1 MASFVADERK
11 LAELIV
17 WAGHLMADDP
27 AAGSTKLNKVLFYSD
42 FIHHR
47 RYGRPITGVE
57 YQKLKNGPAPRR
69 LLPVRNELEERG
81 DIIIRPEPVF
91 LHTIDRAV
99 PQREPNLAIFTA
111 SEQEV
116 VIEVIRLLDTMSG
129 ADTSRMSHD
138 EFGWNWVE
146 MGETIP
152 YVTAFAEPLVEVTDH
167 MRQRAASLAES
178 LGQ

>member
-1 MASFVADERK
+1 MASFVGDERK
-11 LAELIV
+11 LAEMIV

-57 YQKLKNGPAPRR
+57 YQKLKHGPAPRR
-69 LLPVRNELEERG
+69 LLPIRNEMEERG
-81 DIIIRPEPVF
+81 DIVVRPEPVF

-99 PQREPNLAIFTA
+99 PQREPNLDLFTD

-116 VIEVIRLLDTMSG
+116 VLEVIRLLDTMSA
-129 ADTSRMSHD
+129 ADASRLSHD

-146 MGETIP
+146 LGETIP
-152 YVTAFAEPLVEVTDH
+152 YVTAFAEPEVQVTDH
-167 MRQRAASLAES
+167 MRRRAAELTKS
-178 LGQ
+178 LGR